1 VALSPVVG
9 GWLYFGYRRIS
20 CHPMFASGDDACGA
34 VSTMAAQHATAAGQL
49 VLPYQEML
57 TEKWVEVVIVG
68 IAALLWAITVEMVER
83 FGLRRRAG
91 GRKGQTPCG
100 GGPDRTGCMNP
111 SSPRA
116 MCCIKAT

>member
-1 VALSPVVG
+1 MLRILGFLIRYTVLVSARLVLLAVALSPFAG

-34 VSTMAAQHATAAGQL
+34 VSIMAAEHATAAGQL

-57 TEKWVEVVIVG
+57 TENWVEVVIVG

-83 FGLRRRAG
+83 FGLRR
-91 GRKGQTPCG
+91 
-100 GGPDRTGCMNP
+100 
-111 SSPRA
+111 
-116 MCCIKAT
+116 